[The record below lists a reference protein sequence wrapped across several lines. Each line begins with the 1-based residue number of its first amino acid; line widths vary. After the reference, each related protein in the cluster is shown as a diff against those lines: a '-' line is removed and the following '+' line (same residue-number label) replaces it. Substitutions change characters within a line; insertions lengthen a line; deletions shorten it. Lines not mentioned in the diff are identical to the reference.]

1 MNIKIKDCLYPVLI
15 FGGILLAVAAAGGE
29 TAGTLTSIEGTSLM
43 ALGAVIAF
51 IPVPIE
57 KIAEW
62 RENKKAALSAEADQD
77 GMERED
83 ANGTEHR
90 KSA

>member
-15 FGGILLAVAAAGGE
+15 FGGILLAVAAACGE

-83 ANGTEHR
+83 ENGTEHR

>member
-1 MNIKIKDCLYPVLI
+1 MTERIKSLIYPVLF

-43 ALGAVIAF
+43 ALGVAIAC

-57 KIAEW
+57 KILEW

-77 GMERED
+77 GEERED